1 MAATWATCRTSPLRA
16 DPSVTSLSVA
26 GSITTSPRATASRTV
41 SRLPPTS
48 TIRARPCRSR
58 WVSSRPAF
66 RGRRGARAPARAP
79 PAADFPR
86 RSVDTLLVPAPVG
99 LPQFVLHDLAGP
111 GLGKALPKLD
121 RARQLEPRQ
130 VPPAVA
136 HDLFGGRPLPRLED
150 DERFGGL
157 PPPLVRHRDHGA
169 LEDRGMGGD
178 DLLDL
183 DGGDVLPAADDD
195 VFLAVDDRHVA
206 LRIDNRHIPGVEPA
220 VADGLS
226 GPFGVPV
233 IALHHDV
240 APRHDLAHGR
250 PVRRHLAPL
259 AVDHPHVDPDDLES
273 GRGAAPQVVVGGPA
287 EVGLGERFREKRR
300 GLGQPVA
307 DDAQA
312 PQLLLHPP
320 DP

>member
-16 DPSVTSLSVA
+16 DRSVTSLSVA

-58 WVSSRPAF
+58 WVSSGPER
-66 RGRRGARAPARAP
+66 RGRRWGRARAPA
-79 PAADFPR
+79 PADVPR

-111 GLGKALPKLD
+111 GLGEALPKLD
-121 RARQLEPRQ
+121 RTRQLEPRQ
-130 VPPAVA
+130 VPPAVD
-136 HDLFGGRPLPRLED
+136 HDLFGARPLPRLEH
-150 DERFGGL
+150 DERLGSL
-157 PPPLVRHRDHGA
+157 PPPFVRHRDHGA

-206 LRIDNRHIPGVEPA
+206 LGIDDRHIPGVEPA
-220 VADGLS
+220 AADGLGS
-226 GPFGVPV
+226 PFG
-233 IALHHDV
+233 
-240 APRHDLAHGR
+240 
-250 PVRRHLAPL
+250 
-259 AVDHPHVDPDDLES
+259 
-273 GRGAAPQVVVGGPA
+273 
-287 EVGLGERFREKRR
+287 
-300 GLGQPVA
+300 
-307 DDAQA
+307 
-312 PQLLLHPP
+312 
-320 DP
+320 